1 MTVDAF
7 TCCSFGAVR
16 DAGLVTPNVLPSSVS
31 WCNHLPRLREYFFA
45 LVGFAS
51 GCSRGVNES
60 MPEIPVNSNTLPFGE
75 DYGGRRE
82 CTHDALTINE
92 GSGAAVPVTPHT
104 DPPGDLVSRVLLRTM
119 AHVLEQWP
127 DALTS

>member
-1 MTVDAF
+1 MTVDDF
-7 TCCSFGAVR
+7 TCCSFGVVR
-16 DAGLVTPNVLPSSVS
+16 DAGLVTPNVLPSGVS
-31 WCNHLPRLREYFFA
+31 YVQSSSTAEGAIFA
-45 LVGFAS
+45 LVGSAS

-75 DYGGRRE
+75 DYGGHRE
-82 CTHDALTINE
+82 CTLDALTINV

-104 DPPGDLVSRVLLRTM
+104 DPPGDLVSRILLRTM

-127 DALTS
+127 NALTS